1 MKFTDLL
8 KEDTDPDALI
18 LALKMVG
25 YEVNVHGEIE
35 WRGLAMIDVNERR
48 NKK

>member
-1 MKFTDLL
+1 MTRGYMKFIDLL

-25 YEVNVHGEIE
+25 YEVNAHGEIE
-35 WRGLAMIDVNERR
+35 WLGLSHD
-48 NKK
+48 